1 MAGTSTDKR
10 TDACSRPLCYTLKL
24 LAYKKRQKHE
34 KKITLFPMQLFNVVN
49 TMFLRKNF
57 FLAHKNLKK
66 TPSKAANNQPK
77 PFISQSSPAYS
88 PELIFHIIK
97 CREQASVLLSVTQ
110 NAIEKKSS

>member
-1 MAGTSTDKR
+1 MK
-10 TDACSRPLCYTLKL
+10 
-24 LAYKKRQKHE
+24 

-49 TMFLRKNF
+49 TMFLRKFF

-97 CREQASVLLSVTQ
+97 CREQASVLLVVTCGSYVVFFYST
-110 NAIEKKSS
+110 KKMVNRRIRNTT